1 VFQFAQI
8 AEFDNAPTC
17 VSINK
22 TEFAVMKIQRLTIV
36 VNPQG
41 GTKQGLSVLDR
52 VKPIFKDAG
61 IELDVRTTQHQG
73 HASEIAQSLDLEAS
87 AGICV
92 IGGDGTVHEVAD
104 GLMQRGEPISIPLG
118 IIPAGT
124 GNTLAEHLQ
133 CKDPLEAAR
142 RIVAG
147 TIRPL
152 DVIRVTLKDRIVYCV
167 DLVGWG
173 AVADI
178 NCTAEKWRLLGLT
191 RYTAATLWQVL
202 RAKRRRAKLVL
213 DGQIFA
219 GEFLFVVACNPKF
232 AGPGM
237 MLAPHAELGDGK
249 IDVIVVR
256 NATRWE
262 MLKMF
267 TKVFD
272 GSHLNL
278 KFVEYHQVRSFAI
291 ESETHDPMD
300 LDGEMKGHAP
310 MTAEVLPSALSI
322 FA

>member
-1 VFQFAQI
+1 
-8 AEFDNAPTC
+8 
-17 VSINK
+17 
-22 TEFAVMKIQRLTIV
+22 MRIQRLTVV
-36 VNPQG
+36 VNPKSG
-41 GTKQGLSVLDR
+41 RKCGLIVLDR

-61 IELDVRTTQHQG
+61 IELDIRATQHQG
-73 HASEIAQSLDLEAS
+73 HASEIARTLNLKAS
-87 AGICV
+87 DGICV

-104 GLMQRGEPISIPLG
+104 GLMQRGEIVSIPLG

-133 CKDPLEAAR
+133 CIDPLEAAR
-142 RIVAG
+142 RIVVGA
-147 TIRPL
+147 THPL
-152 DVIRVTLKDRIVYCV
+152 DVIRVTLRDRIVYCV

-178 NCTAEKWRLLGLT
+178 NCTAEKWRLLGMT

-202 RAKRRRAKLVL
+202 RAKRRRATLVL
-213 DGQIFA
+213 DGEIFA

-237 MLAPHAELGDGK
+237 MLAPHAELGDGR
-249 IDVIVVR
+249 IDVVVVR
-256 NATRWE
+256 KAARWE

-267 TKVFD
+267 IKVFD
-272 GSHLNL
+272 GSHLAL
-278 KFVEYHQVRSFAI
+278 RFVEYHQVRSFAI
-291 ESETHDPMD
+291 ESETYDPMD

-322 FA
+322 FG

>member
-1 VFQFAQI
+1 M
-8 AEFDNAPTC
+8 N
-17 VSINK
+17 
-22 TEFAVMKIQRLTIV
+22 IQRLTVI

-41 GTKQGLSVLDR
+41 GTKRGLLVLDR

-61 IELDVRTTQHQG
+61 IELDIRATQHQG
-73 HASEIAQSLDLEAS
+73 HASAIAQSLDMKTS
-87 AGICV
+87 DGICV

-104 GLMQRGEPISIPLG
+104 GLMQRGESISIPLG

-124 GNTLAEHLQ
+124 GNNLAEHLQ
-133 CKDPLEAAR
+133 CKDPLDAAKR
-142 RIVAG
+142 VVAG

-173 AVADI
+173 AVSDI
-178 NCTAEKWRLLGLT
+178 NSNAEKWRWLGPP
-191 RYTAATLWQVL
+191 RYSAATLWQIL

-213 DGQIFA
+213 DDHVFE

-262 MLKMF
+262 MLKLF
-267 TKVFD
+267 SRVFD
-272 GSHLNL
+272 GSHLAL
-278 KFVEYHQVRSFAI
+278 KYVEYHQVRSFAI
-291 ESETHDPMD
+291 ESATHDPMD

-322 FA
+322 FS

>member
-1 VFQFAQI
+1 M
-8 AEFDNAPTC
+8 N
-17 VSINK
+17 
-22 TEFAVMKIQRLTIV
+22 IQRLTVI

-41 GTKQGLSVLDR
+41 GTKRGLLVLDR

-61 IELDVRTTQHQG
+61 IELDIRATLHQG
-73 HASEIAQSLDLEAS
+73 HASAIAQSLDMKTS
-87 AGICV
+87 DGICV

-104 GLMQRGEPISIPLG
+104 GLMQRGESISIPLG

-124 GNTLAEHLQ
+124 GNNLAEHLQ
-133 CKDPLEAAR
+133 CKDPIDAAKR
-142 RIVAG
+142 VVAG

-173 AVADI
+173 AVSDI
-178 NCTAEKWRLLGLT
+178 NSNAEKWRWLGPP
-191 RYTAATLWQVL
+191 RYSAATLWQVL

-213 DGQIFA
+213 DDQVFED
-219 GEFLFVVACNPKF
+219 EFLFVVACNPKF

-262 MLKMF
+262 MLKLF
-267 TKVFD
+267 SRVFD
-272 GSHLNL
+272 GSHLAL
-278 KFVEYHQVRSFAI
+278 KYVEYHQVRSFAI
-291 ESETHDPMD
+291 ESATHDPMD

-322 FA
+322 FS